1 MEKKLTLAYLR
12 ISTEHQTVENQ
23 EYALL
28 QYCQKQNLRIDQ
40 YIKVVISS
48 RKKDTDRKIDEMLD
62 SLSSGDTL
70 IVTELSRLGRS
81 VANVLNIINLLIL
94 KKINLH
100 MIKENLI
107 IEPNNPNPMALFMIN
122 IFASFGQL
130 ERDIISLRTKEA
142 LAARKAKGIQLGKP
156 KGTVQSSI
164 YDKDQEQI
172 FSLFDMG
179 VPLQKII
186 EVHLKY
192 GKYNSLRNYL
202 KKHKVL

>member
-1 MEKKLTLAYLR
+1 MILGYLR
-12 ISTEHQTVENQ
+12 VSTLNQTIENQ

-28 QYCQKQNLRIDQ
+28 QYCQKQNLKIDK
-40 YIKVVISS
+40 YIQVVISS
-48 RKKDTDRKIDEMLD
+48 RKKDTNRKIDEMMD

-94 KKINLH
+94 KKVNLH

-107 IEPNNPNPMALFMIN
+107 IEPNDPNPMAMFMIN

-142 LAARKAKGIQLGKP
+142 LAARKAKGVILGKP

-172 FSLFDMG
+172 FSLYKMG
-179 VPLQKII
+179 VPLQKVIDT
-186 EVHLKY
+186 HLKY

>member
-1 MEKKLTLAYLR
+1 MTLGYLR
-12 ISTEHQTVENQ
+12 VSTTNQTIENQ

-28 QYCQKQNLRIDQ
+28 QYAQKHNLKIDQ
-40 YIKVVISS
+40 YIQVVISS
-48 RKKDTDRKIDEMLD
+48 RQKDVNRKIDELFH
-62 SLSSGDTL
+62 SLSTGDTL

-81 VANVLNIINLLIL
+81 VANVIDIINCLI
-94 KKINLH
+94 KKQVNVH

-107 IEPNNPNPMALFMIN
+107 IESNNSNPMAMFMIN
-122 IFASFGQL
+122 VFASFGQL

-179 VPLQKII
+179 VPLQKIVS
-186 EVHLKY
+186 VHLKY